1 MTKKLNRANRR
12 ILKLEKAKNENNSKT
27 INMFSDSISSSTL
40 WNRKKRGLGQFL
52 STAAKRRSDLRN
64 EILTK
69 EKKKSKM
76 NLWKEIGHSYL
87 IDGKSEHRITREHL
101 GKVQGSYSMLRIV

>member
-12 ILKLEKAKNENNSKT
+12 ILKLEKAKNENKSKT
-27 INMFSDSISSSTL
+27 INMFSDSISSSAL

-64 EILTK
+64 EIVTK
-69 EKKKSKM
+69 EKKKKSKM
-76 NLWKEIGHSYL
+76 NSWKEIGHSYL

-101 GKVQGSYSMLRIV
+101 GKV